1 MRFKDYFHIP
11 AITAGFIAV
20 LVGYTGSAVIV
31 FQAAQAA
38 GADASQIGSWMMALG
53 IGMGISSLGL
63 SWYYKMPIV
72 TAWSTPGAA
81 LLVTSLDGVS
91 LAQATGAFLFS
102 AALVILVGITGWFA
116 RIMDRIPLS
125 IASAMLAGIL
135 FQFGIDAFVALE
147 SRFELVMIMF
157 LTYIG
162 AKALYPRYAVLLV
175 LIVGIAL
182 SEIQGLLDF
191 SGFGVTIG
199 SLTWVQ
205 PEFSI
210 ATLISVGI
218 PLFIVTMA
226 SQNIPGVVVLRASG
240 YSPPVSSSISWTG
253 VATLLLA
260 PFGGFAIN
268 LAALTASICAG
279 PEAHEDPQRRYLAG
293 ISNGICYLILGL
305 FGATVAGLIAIFPA
319 EFVLALAGLALLG
332 TIATSLHGAMAD
344 QGSREA
350 AIITFLVTASG
361 INLFGIGAAF
371 WGLVGGALALMLSWK
386 RIYASH

>member
-1 MRFKDYFHIP
+1 
-11 AITAGFIAV
+11 
-20 LVGYTGSAVIV
+20 
-31 FQAAQAA
+31 
-38 GADASQIGSWMMALG
+38 
-53 IGMGISSLGL
+53 
-63 SWYYKMPIV
+63 
-72 TAWSTPGAA
+72 
-81 LLVTSLDGVS
+81 
-91 LAQATGAFLFS
+91 
-102 AALVILVGITGWFA
+102 
-116 RIMDRIPLS
+116 MDRIPLS

-240 YSPPVSSSISWTG
+240 YSPPVSSSISW
-253 VATLLLA
+253 
-260 PFGGFAIN
+260 N
-268 LAALTASICAG
+268 
-279 PEAHEDPQRRYLAG
+279 
-293 ISNGICYLILGL
+293 IL
-305 FGATVAGLIAIFPA
+305 
-319 EFVLALAGLALLG
+319 
-332 TIATSLHGAMAD
+332 
-344 QGSREA
+344 
-350 AIITFLVTASG
+350 
-361 INLFGIGAAF
+361 
-371 WGLVGGALALMLSWK
+371 
-386 RIYASH
+386 